1 MLAVRHASGKEFA
14 MRNVRLF
21 YKKLGNMKFVSHL
34 DMNRFIIKVI
44 RMSKIPVWYSE
55 GFNPHPY
62 ITFALPLSL
71 GFESDYDII
80 DFRLKDD
87 DYKNEEVIKSLSPL
101 LPEGIEL
108 LDCLDPLMKTS
119 EISFADFLI
128 DFGCDISGLKSSFEA
143 FLSADAIMA
152 EKKSKKG
159 IKTVNLKE
167 FLKGYEIGDTAITLT
182 LAAGGS
188 NNLNP
193 KLLLD
198 TFEIETSQKLPA
210 YSVMRQKLYNS
221 DMDLFK

>member
-1 MLAVRHASGKEFA
+1 MPAVLRASGKEFA

-21 YKKLGNMKFVSHL
+21 YKKLGKMKFVSHL
-34 DMNRFIIKVI
+34 DMNRFIIKII

-80 DFRLKDD
+80 DFRLDD
-87 DYKNEEVIKSLSPL
+87 DDFKNEEVIKSLSPL

-108 LDCLDPLMKTS
+108 VFCSDPIMKTS
-119 EISFADFLI
+119 EIAYADFLV
-128 DFGCDISGLKSSFEA
+128 DFGSDISGLKASLEN
-143 FLSADAIMA
+143 FLAEETIMA

-167 FLKGYEIGDTAITLT
+167 YLKDYRVGDTSLLLT

-198 TFEIETSQKLPA
+198 SFEKNSSESLPA

>member
-1 MLAVRHASGKEFA
+1 
-14 MRNVRLF
+14 
-21 YKKLGNMKFVSHL
+21 MKFVSHL

-80 DFRLKDD
+80 DFRLNDD

-108 LDCLDPLMKTS
+108 ITCSDPLMKTS

>member
-1 MLAVRHASGKEFA
+1 
-14 MRNVRLF
+14 
-21 YKKLGNMKFVSHL
+21 MKFVSHL

-80 DFRLKDD
+80 DLRLNDD

-108 LDCLDPLMKTS
+108 ITCSDPLMKTS

>member
-1 MLAVRHASGKEFA
+1 MLEVRHASGKEFA

-80 DFRLKDD
+80 DFRLNDD

-108 LDCLDPLMKTS
+108 ITCSDPLMKTS

-198 TFEIETSQKLPA
+198 TFEIETSKKLPA